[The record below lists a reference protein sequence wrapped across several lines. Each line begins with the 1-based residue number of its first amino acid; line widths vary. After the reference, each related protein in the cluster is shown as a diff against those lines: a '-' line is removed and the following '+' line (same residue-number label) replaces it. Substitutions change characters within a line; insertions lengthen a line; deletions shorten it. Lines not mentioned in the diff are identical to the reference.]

1 MSSGLKRYQ
10 EAFDYLLDEA
20 RQALSASKQYAEYE
34 DWDTANEFMKQNG
47 LLLDLAQVVLDARGI
62 ILEKEKSMIENPMV
76 TGEAD
81 FLPFELEIDC
91 PKCGGGMAEGDKTYE
106 VDGELMCDQCFDDWR
121 RGLSRDELAERLG
134 VEVRY
139 V

>member
-1 MSSGLKRYQ
+1 MLENAMVLGAWPYDQ
-10 EAFDYLLDEA
+10 EFAPEP
-20 RQALSASKQYAEYE
+20 EM
-34 DWDTANEFMKQNG
+34 T
-47 LLLDLAQVVLDARGI
+47 
-62 ILEKEKSMIENPMV
+62 
-76 TGEAD
+76 
-81 FLPFELEIDC
+81 C
-91 PKCGGGMAEGDKTYE
+91 PKCEGGMAEGDKTYE

>member
-1 MSSGLKRYQ
+1 MSNLFAFVMEQADAALGRAYPKMRTDP
-10 EAFDYLLDEA
+10 EAAWDALEDNRKYLELAGVLLDQSLQTLEQAMEA
-20 RQALSASKQYAEYE
+20 MEE
-34 DWDTANEFMKQNG
+34 
-47 LLLDLAQVVLDARGI
+47 I
-62 ILEKEKSMIENPMV
+62 MIENPLV

-81 FLPFELEIDC
+81 FLPFEPEMTC
-91 PKCGGGMAEGDKTYE
+91 PKCEGGMAEGDKTYE